1 MISAAYPIGVAYQIM
16 IRSTNYSIIKKNGS
30 GRMGE
35 DTRKDKVVVEGLTKR
50 FGDLLVL
57 NDINFTVKQG

>member
-1 MISAAYPIGVAYQIM
+1 
-16 IRSTNYSIIKKNGS
+16 
-30 GRMGE
+30 MGE

-57 NDINFTVKQG
+57 NDINFKGNS